1 MSQHLKVQLNQSM
14 CNIIFSATELTLLV
28 NFYIQTDQMCD
39 DEEIM
44 TTQFWDTFAEL
55 YNSNVDGRSRHTQ
68 VELRTGYGNFCNACT
83 RYSTVINE
91 VIFENLFKPT
101 RSTFEGRY
109 FLKYHST
116 FIGHEAY
123 IIRQNWLERFGYP

>member
-1 MSQHLKVQLNQSM
+1 MS
-14 CNIIFSATELTLLV
+14 NIIFSATELKHLV
-28 NFYIQTDQMCD
+28 NVFIQTDQMCD

-44 TTQFWDTFAEL
+44 ATQFWDTIAEL
-55 YNSNVDGRSRHTQ
+55 YNNNVECRTRRTK
-68 VELRTGYGNFCNACT
+68 VELRTTYGNFCNACT

-91 VIFENLFKPT
+91 VIFENVFEPT

-116 FIGHEAY
+116 FTGHEAY
-123 IIRQNWLERFGYP
+123 IVRQNWLERFGYP